1 MRSKKNIKTSEAAV
15 MEYAQAVVALGKI
28 AGKEIVQAC
37 QRFLD
42 DLNNPDYDFS
52 TKDAEFV
59 IGIIEKTFVH
69 DKGERLDG
77 TPLRGEPFI
86 LEPWQKFI
94 IYNLLGFFKKGTKIR
109 RYQEAF
115 IFLPR
120 KNGKSRFVAALSWGL
135 ALLGRKSGST
145 IYIVG
150 AALEQSMQSFNFIKY
165 NLDEMGESQNFRIRD
180 NNQEHSISGDLG
192 DGSIYIKALAANPD
206 AQDSLNCNV
215 GIADE
220 LHAYRTPKQ
229 YNIIKE
235 AMKAYTN
242 KLMIGITTA
251 GDNMNSFC
259 YNRLKYCQKVLDKT
273 VTDEAY
279 FIFVSKA
286 DENEDGDV
294 DYTNPIQHEK
304 ANPNYGVTIRP
315 GDILND
321 AMQAQND
328 PQQRK
333 DFLAKS
339 LNIYT
344 SAMRAYFNI
353 DEFRSSDDQFDWTI
367 DELAKMK
374 IDWYGGADLSK
385 LHDLTAAALYG
396 RFKFKGKEIDIVI
409 THAFFPIV
417 AAYAKADE
425 DGIPLFGWKDD
436 GVLTMSNTP
445 TVSYDDI
452 INWFKEMK
460 RKGFNIKLVGF
471 DRKFGREF
479 FNGMKRAGF
488 RIVDQPQY
496 FYKKSEGF
504 RRIEVKAKNKE
515 LYYVHN
521 QAFEY
526 CVQNVRAIEKT
537 DDMIQ
542 YEKVDGTSGCSR
554 IDLFD
559 AAVFGAV
566 QMLEDMTKGASA
578 SKWLGTKTDGG

>member
-1 MRSKKNIKTSEAAV
+1 MRSKKKTKTSEAEV
-15 MEYAQAVVALGKI
+15 LEYAQAVVTLGKI

-42 DLNNPDYDFS
+42 DLKNPDYDFM

-86 LEPWQKFI
+86 LEAWQKFI

-135 ALLGRKSGST
+135 ALLGRRSGST

-192 DGSIYIKALAANPD
+192 DGSLYIKALAANPD

-242 KLMIGITTA
+242 KLMVGITTA

-259 YNRLKYCQKVLDKT
+259 YNRLKYCQKILDKT
-273 VTDEAY
+273 VTDESY
-279 FIFVSKA
+279 FIFISKA
-286 DENEDGDV
+286 DESEEGDV

-315 GDILND
+315 EDILND

-353 DEFRSSDDQFDWTI
+353 DEFRTSDDQFNWSI
-367 DELAKMK
+367 DDLAKMK

-396 RFKFKGKEIDIVI
+396 KFTFEGREIDIVI

-417 AAYAKADE
+417 AAYVKADE

-436 GVLTMSNTP
+436 GALTMSNTP

-452 INWFKEMK
+452 INWFKSMK
-460 RKGFNIKLVGF
+460 KKGFNIKLVGF
-471 DRKFGREF
+471 DKKFGREF
-479 FNGMKRAGF
+479 FTGMKRAGF
-488 RIVDQPQY
+488 RIIDQPQY

-542 YEKVDGTSGCSR
+542 YEKVDGTSGGSR